1 MTLDSRHGLCC
12 FILEFPRP
20 RQAHIQHR
28 FPGSLI
34 PRSLC
39 LRQRA
44 FRFLLA
50 AEYILHIH
58 TGFLHHFG
66 FEVRV
71 DVGRGL
77 VIRVAQYFHGD
88 QRFHACLEKQR
99 RVIMP
104 EIMRRQRRFQLLDD
118 IVLTL
123 GCFGHLAFL
132 YAVGSLHQAQP
143 DAFEAT
149 LWPRLANTYCCGNP
163 RTLDSIARNSCGI
176 GTYRLAAA
184 VVSAPSWAVKPT

>member
-1 MTLDSRHGLCC
+1 MRYAPGLLQYS
-12 FILEFPRP
+12 LEFSRP
-20 RQAHIQHR
+20 RKAHIQYR
-28 FPGSLI
+28 LPGSLVSC
-34 PRSLC
+34 SLR
-39 LRQRA
+39 LRQRT
-44 FRFLLA
+44 FRFLLP
-50 AEYILHIH
+50 AEYVLHIH
-58 TGFLHHFG
+58 AGFLHHFG

-149 LWPRLANTYCCGNP
+149 LRPRLANTYCCGNP

-184 VVSAPSWAVKPT
+184 VFSAPSCAVEPT